1 MRPGRVG
8 GEGRRELD
16 RLTAV
21 VEAEWARVREAVGR
35 EELALL
41 RALLTRMSAQLT

>member
-8 GEGRRELD
+8 GEGC
-16 RLTAV
+16 
-21 VEAEWARVREAVGR
+21 R

-41 RALLTRMSAQLT
+41 RALLTRMSAQLA